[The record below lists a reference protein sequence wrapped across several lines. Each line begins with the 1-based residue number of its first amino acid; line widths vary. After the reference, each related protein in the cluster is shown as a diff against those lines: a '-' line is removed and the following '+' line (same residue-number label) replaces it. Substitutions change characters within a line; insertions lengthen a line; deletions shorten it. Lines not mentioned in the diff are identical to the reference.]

1 MIKISSTR
9 VAIGAVLVVLAGCG
23 EPYIPAGPNTV
34 SSGQSTVVE
43 LQPTFEGMAT
53 SFDQRGNDRYSVGY
67 YVENGSLVAGNSLL
81 ADGDRE
87 ISALDLDIFARGE
100 GFSAVIAKGEGTGI
114 ELTGSIIAQDFGEGR
129 GASDF
134 SGLGAMV
141 IASDHAEVTLDAMN
155 IVTYGVLRAAF
166 ISDEYARVM
175 VRNSMVRAMGANSLT
190 DLFEGYA
197 NGANMRL
204 MLSPPW
210 VLGIQ
215 GAVRV
220 GNMLGESSTLSV
232 VNSSVTSGGWAV
244 LSTDA
249 GRNARMNVV
258 DSTLRILPEDE
269 GGMTSGPFAYGAD
282 YGTGYGT
289 YLIGNSV
296 QNFYGVNFEGMTYAS
311 IFTGGEAHYR
321 SSNGDIGLL
330 DATGSEIE
338 TVTGNGQ
345 PTVIDTVFGF
355 MTHGGAAIHVLDG
368 TQVNSREASFLY
380 KAGNVEIVV
389 DDAQLNPG
397 SGVILQMIDNDDR
410 TVGGSMEAFNTEFN
424 EDEGWPSE
432 NGNVTPD
439 GIGVVGGPPGGPPP
453 GGPSPG
459 GPDGMGDG
467 PGGPAGGP
475 GGPGGPMGPMADPGV
490 AMSLTNGDYRGDL
503 YNGTGYYMQGAVP
516 LEVTIGDGA
525 SLTGAI
531 SLTETRHVDENGEQ
545 NTHFTINEYYYL
557 GHVENR
563 NYRNGYSEIDVII
576 EDGGVWTV
584 TGESYLSS
592 LAVNAGSVVGADG
605 RDVIMTVDGV
615 PMAVKPGGSYEG
627 EIVVSLAN

>member
-1 MIKISSTR
+1 MINSLSARTA
-9 VAIGAVLVVLAGCG
+9 VGAVTVLFAGCG
-23 EPYIPAGPNTV
+23 EQYVPAGPNTV
-34 SSGQSTVVE
+34 SSGQDTVLE
-43 LQPTFEGMAT
+43 LRATFEGMAT
-53 SFDQRGNDRYSVGY
+53 SFDQRGTDRYSVGY
-67 YVENGSLVAGNSLL
+67 FVEDGSIVSENSLL
-81 ADGDRE
+81 ADEDRE
-87 ISALDLDIFARGE
+87 VSELDLDIFARGE
-100 GFSAVIAKGEGTGI
+100 GFSAVMAKGEETEIGI
-114 ELTGSIIAQDFGEGR
+114 SGSIIAQDDGDGR

-141 IASDHAEVTLDAMN
+141 IASDHADVTLDSIN
-155 IVTYGVLRAAF
+155 IVTDGILRAAF
-166 ISDEYARVM
+166 ISDEFASVM
-175 VRNSMVRAMGANSLT
+175 VKNSTVRAMGANSLT

-232 VNSSVTSGGWAV
+232 VNSTVTSGGWAV

-258 DSTLRILPEDE
+258 DSTLKVLPEDE
-269 GGMTSGPFAYGAD
+269 GGMTSGPFAYHAD

-296 QNFYGVNFEGMTYAS
+296 QNFYGTTFEGMTYAS
-311 IFTGGEAHYR
+311 IFTGGEAFYR
-321 SSNGDIGLL
+321 SSNGDILL
-330 DATGSEIE
+330 KDAEDADIE
-338 TVTGNGQ
+338 TVSGNGR

-355 MTHGGAAIHVLDG
+355 MTHGGASIHVLDG
-368 TQVNSREASFLY
+368 TQVNTREAAFLY
-380 KAGNVEIVV
+380 KAGNVRIVV
-389 DDAQLNPG
+389 DDARLNPD

-424 EDEGWPSE
+424 EPDGWPSE
-432 NGNVTPD
+432 NGNVTP
-439 GIGVVGGPPGGPPP
+439 GGVAVIGAMPPGGPPP
-453 GGPSPG
+453 GGSGGMEG
-459 GPDGMGDG
+459 GPDA
-467 PGGPAGGP
+467 PP
-475 GGPGGPMGPMADPGV
+475 GGPGTPGGPGAPMGPMAEPGV
-490 AMSLTNGDYRGDL
+490 VMSLTHGDYQGDV

-516 LEVTIGDGA
+516 LEVTIGEGA
-525 SLTGAI
+525 SLAGAI

-563 NYRNGYSEIDVII
+563 NYRNGYSEVDVVIDN
-576 EDGGVWTV
+576 GGVWTV
-584 TGESYLSS
+584 TGESFLSS
-592 LAVNAGSVVGADG
+592 LAVNAGSVVGVDG
-605 RDVIMTVDGV
+605 RDVVVTVDGV
-615 PMAVKPGGSYEG
+615 PTTVEAGGSYEG
-627 EIVVSLAN
+627 DIVVSLTNL

>member
-9 VAIGAVLVVLAGCG
+9 VAVGAVLFVLVSCG

-34 SSGQSTVVE
+34 SSGQDTVVE

-53 SFDQRGNDRYSVGY
+53 SFDQRGNDLYSVGY
-67 YVENGSLVAGNSLL
+67 YVEDGNILAENSLL
-81 ADGDRE
+81 ADEDRE
-87 ISALDLDIFARGE
+87 ISALDLEVFARGE
-100 GFSAVIAKGEGTGI
+100 GFSAVIAKGEAT
-114 ELTGSIIAQDFGEGR
+114 ELELSGSIIAQDFGEGR

-141 IASDHAEVTLDAMN
+141 IASDHADVTLDAMN
-155 IVTYGVLRAAF
+155 IVTYGILRAGF

-175 VRNSMVRAMGANSLT
+175 VKGSTVRAMGANSLT
-190 DLFEGYA
+190 DLFDGYA

-220 GNMLGESSTLSV
+220 ANMLGESSTLSV

-258 DSTLRILPEDE
+258 DSTLRVLPEDE
-269 GGMTSGPFAYGAD
+269 GGMTSGPFAYSAD

-311 IFTGGEAHYR
+311 IFTGGEAYYR

-330 DATGSEIE
+330 DATGGEIE
-338 TVTGNGQ
+338 TVVGRGQ

-355 MTHGGAAIHVLDG
+355 MTHGGATINVRDG
-368 TQVNSREASFLY
+368 TQLNTQKASFLY
-380 KAGNVEIVV
+380 KAGNVEILV
-389 DDAQLNPG
+389 DDAQLNPA

-424 EDEGWPSE
+424 EDPGWPSE

-453 GGPSPG
+453 GGP
-459 GPDGMGDG
+459 DGMGDG
-467 PGGPAGGP
+467 PGGPPGGP
-475 GGPGGPMGPMADPGV
+475 GGPGGAMGPMAEPGV
-490 AMSLTNGDYRGDL
+490 VMSLTNGDYQGDIH
-503 YNGTGYYMQGAVP
+503 NGTGYYMQGAVP
-516 LEVTIGDGA
+516 LEVTIGEGA
-525 SLTGAI
+525 SLTGTI
-531 SLTETRHVDENGEQ
+531 SLTETRHVDENGGQ

-563 NYRNGYSEIDVII
+563 NYRNGYSEVDVIL

-584 TGESYLSS
+584 TGESFLSS
-592 LAVNAGSVVGADG
+592 LAVNSGSVLGADG

-615 PMAVKPGGSYEG
+615 ATAIEADGSYEG
-627 EIVVSLAN
+627 DVVISLAN

>member
-1 MIKISSTR
+1 MTKISSAR
-9 VAIGAVLVVLAGCG
+9 VAIGAVLFVLVSCG
-23 EPYIPAGPNTV
+23 EPYVPAGPNTV
-34 SSGQSTVVE
+34 SSGQATVVE
-43 LQPTFEGMAT
+43 LQTTFEGMAT

-67 YVENGSLVAGNSLL
+67 FVEDGSLVAENSLL
-81 ADGDRE
+81 PDGDRE
-87 ISALDLDIFARGE
+87 ISTLDLDIVARGE
-100 GFSAVIAKGEGTGI
+100 GFSAVIAKGEGTEL

-141 IASDHAEVTLDAMN
+141 IASDHADVTLDAMN
-155 IVTYGVLRAAF
+155 IVTYGILRAAF
-166 ISDEYARVM
+166 ISDEYASVM
-175 VRNSMVRAMGANSLT
+175 VRDSMVRAMGANSLT

-258 DSTLRILPEDE
+258 DSTLRVLPEDE

-311 IFTGGEAHYR
+311 IFTGGEAYYR
-321 SSNGDIGLL
+321 SSNGEIGLL
-330 DATGSEIE
+330 DASGGEIE
-338 TVTGNGQ
+338 TVVGGGQ

-355 MTHGGAAIHVLDG
+355 MTDGGAAIHVLDG

-380 KAGNVEIVV
+380 KAGNVEILV

-424 EDEGWPSE
+424 EDAGWPSE

-453 GGPSPG
+453 GGP
-459 GPDGMGDG
+459 DGMGDG
-467 PGGPAGGP
+467 PGGPPGPP
-475 GGPGGPMGPMADPGV
+475 GGPGGAMGPIAEPGV
-490 AMSLTNGDYRGDL
+490 AMSLTNGDYRGDVF
-503 YNGTGYYMQGAVP
+503 NGTGYYMQGAVP
-516 LEVTIGDGA
+516 LEVTIGEGA

-531 SLTETRHVDENGEQ
+531 TLTETRHVDENGEQ
-545 NTHFTINEYYYL
+545 NTYFTINEYYYL

-563 NYRNGYSEIDVII
+563 NYRNGFSEVDVIL

-592 LAVNAGSVVGADG
+592 LAVNSGSVVGAGG
-605 RDVIMTVDGV
+605 RDVILTVDGV
-615 PMAVKPGGSYEG
+615 PTVVETGGRYEG
-627 EIVVSLAN
+627 DVVVSLTN